1 MARSPR
7 SMMLPDHFRESSVM
21 KTATIADSRS
31 HLSRRLDGSVSAQ
44 MSKVMATGSTRSG
57 AAKTGSG
64 HCHSAC
70 QGFAEARP

>member
-7 SMMLPDHFRESSVM
+7 SMMRPDHFPESTVM

-31 HLSRRLDGSVSAQ
+31 HLSRRLDGSVSAH
-44 MSKVMATGSTRSG
+44 MSKAMATGSTRSG

-70 QGFAEARP
+70 QLLAEARP

>member
-7 SMMLPDHFRESSVM
+7 SMMRPNHFPESSVM

-31 HLSRRLDGSVSAQ
+31 HLFRRLDGSVSAH
-44 MSKVMATGSTRSG
+44 MSKAMTTGSTTSG
-57 AAKTGSG
+57 AATTGSG

-70 QGFAEARP
+70 QGLAEARP